1 MDRSTKSTFHFVNLK
16 HPDDLKDDATQLRIR
31 RLAMTEAAKARR
43 KPKTK
48 RERNEMVLEFRS
60 SVDNQLR
67 VDQIG
72 SGEIDPFCSYPIE
85 LDDSAR
91 ELLANIFGPTTNH
104 SSQLRGSWYAVGLS
118 CAAAFHSVLS
128 NSRLFLFQ
136 KLNGFLPSQDD
147 AVALTYHHKA
157 LQATREMVK
166 DQSKHKS
173 DEVLGSITGFMCH
186 LAILGNFSGGDWYKH
201 RSALARIVELRG
213 GFDKIDK
220 EHLRITLTWVDLV
233 GCFGQDI
240 PPLVPLPHQ
249 WQTSA
254 QSPPHSPR
262 PLSPLSLAWKQQL
275 PMQLDWVSVFDD
287 IAQLISLDQAFNNEQ
302 LLLANT
308 SGSWMEPT
316 MYRLLAIRPLLHNNS
331 PERAIEEVC
340 RLGTLLFL
348 SPFWRLLGQSPVWTA
363 AISRNLLLMLTNY
376 RAEWKELKPLLAWV
390 LYFAAIETKDLAE
403 RSMYVSMLAAVM
415 TGMEL
420 LEWDEMLQVIKG
432 VLWVEKVFASSDEL
446 IRDEVVRIVREQS
459 MGSVPMQAPAA
470 FWDEFSAAL
479 DEH

>member
-1 MDRSTKSTFHFVNLK
+1 
-16 HPDDLKDDATQLRIR
+16 
-31 RLAMTEAAKARR
+31 
-43 KPKTK
+43 
-48 RERNEMVLEFRS
+48 
-60 SVDNQLR
+60 
-67 VDQIG
+67 
-72 SGEIDPFCSYPIE
+72 
-85 LDDSAR
+85 
-91 ELLANIFGPTTNH
+91 
-104 SSQLRGSWYAVGLS
+104 
-118 CAAAFHSVLS
+118 
-128 NSRLFLFQ
+128 
-136 KLNGFLPSQDD
+136 
-147 AVALTYHHKA
+147 
-157 LQATREMVK
+157 
-166 DQSKHKS
+166 
-173 DEVLGSITGFMCH
+173 
-186 LAILGNFSGGDWYKH
+186 
-201 RSALARIVELRG
+201 
-213 GFDKIDK
+213 
-220 EHLRITLTWVDLV
+220 
-233 GCFGQDI
+233 
-240 PPLVPLPHQ
+240 
-249 WQTSA
+249 
-254 QSPPHSPR
+254 
-262 PLSPLSLAWKQQL
+262 
-275 PMQLDWVSVFDD
+275 MQLDWVSVFDD
-287 IAQLISLDQAFNNEQ
+287 IVQLISLDQAFNNEQ
-302 LLLANT
+302 MLLANT

-420 LEWDEMLQVIKG
+420 QEWDEMLQVIKG